1 MLYIDCF
8 QLTKAC
14 LTAQWIV
21 IRLKLHCKSF
31 SFVLKQVLSLRA
43 TGPKRDTAERH
54 LFGKKHRLC
63 EGHTAGAGGLYP
75 WQPDNLHDSFKHK
88 HFDWCSYLVE
98 KRSRRRGRKGQRGR
112 AERSLQKRKRNERQE
127 GRQKAWGASMSL
139 HFPWTHVR
147 DPLLPSVWWS
157 VAGAMSSQ
165 PGESLH
171 GSQHKSSECSEPSD
185 FATFPPLAHVSKQLS
200 TCSCLRAVRPD
211 ISIRDFGHVCKHEEM
226 SLLG

>member
-31 SFVLKQVLSLRA
+31 SFVLKQVLSPRA
-43 TGPKRDTAERH
+43 TGPKWDTAER
-54 LFGKKHRLC
+54 
-63 EGHTAGAGGLYP
+63 
-75 WQPDNLHDSFKHK
+75 
-88 HFDWCSYLVE
+88 
-98 KRSRRRGRKGQRGR
+98 
-112 AERSLQKRKRNERQE
+112 QKRLTARQVAWCIQTQTLWLMQLFDGKSRKRVRQGERE
-127 GRQKAWGASMSL
+127 TEARGASMSL

-171 GSQHKSSECSEPSD
+171 GSRHKSPERSELSD
-185 FATFPPLAHVSKQLS
+185 FAALPPLAHVSKQLS
-200 TCSCLRAVRPD
+200 TLCPPCLCGTTLDNSR
-211 ISIRDFGHVCKHEEM
+211 RDSGHVHKHEEM